1 LNEKEGEKMK
11 LKELSKRKKII
22 GVSLIV
28 AAVLAVGGGSVYA
41 YNNYQE
47 QQRIEAEQAAKE
59 AEEKRFAEKEAAIS
73 AELNIL
79 KRLVMALYTDDTE
92 SFIKDDLIM
101 GDFVAVEAD
110 LEFFEETYAEDADI
124 TGVQREVQAE
134 VEDSYAS
141 AVVMFEITELYNS
154 LYSDGQ
160 LAVPDEA
167 TITALVS
174 MEEKLSVIRE
184 KKPAFAEQ
192 YLSKMSE
199 AEAAINQMRDAVNAV
214 YQIYNKDLANMTEGV
229 TREQYAVALDA
240 VNVVQNEALKAELQG
255 YLSVVDKALTE
266 TDEVQK
272 MQEETKSSASNSGS
286 SSSGSSS
293 SSGGSSASSGSSS
306 SSKSNSGSSS
316 SSGGSSD
323 SSGGNSSGSSNS
335 GSSSSENNSG
345 GSSESTRIPLDYE
358 YIGNP
363 DGAGDVYG
371 GGGEGSL
378 Y

>member
-1 LNEKEGEKMK
+1 MK

-199 AEAAINQMRDAVNAV
+199 AEAAINQMRDAINTV

-266 TDEVQK
+266 TEEVQK
-272 MQEETKSSASNSGS
+272 MQEETKSSTSNSGS
-286 SSSGSSS
+286 SSPGSSS

>member
-1 LNEKEGEKMK
+1 MNEKKGEKMK

-199 AEAAINQMRDAVNAV
+199 AEAAINQMRDAINTV

-229 TREQYAVALDA
+229 TREQYAAALDA
-240 VNVVQNEALKAELQG
+240 VNMVQNEALKAELQG

-266 TDEVQK
+266 TEEVQK
-272 MQEETKSSASNSGS
+272 MQEETKSSTSNSGS
-286 SSSGSSS
+286 SSPGSSS